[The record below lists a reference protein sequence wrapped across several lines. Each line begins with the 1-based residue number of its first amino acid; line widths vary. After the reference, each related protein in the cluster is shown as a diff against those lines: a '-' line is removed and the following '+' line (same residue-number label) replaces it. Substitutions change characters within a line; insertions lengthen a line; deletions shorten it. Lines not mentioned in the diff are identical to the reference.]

1 MNQIYIVSERVYK
14 KAYHIDPWFEETILK
29 VFDDYHKAVMY
40 ICDRI
45 KMDHV
50 VLDTS
55 GQAIGIDLT
64 NWRKYEPNPDKFEI
78 GIFTKSIE
86 YDTATYYESKCYR
99 FRVYNV
105 E

>member
-1 MNQIYIVSERVYK
+1 MNQIYIVSKRVYK
-14 KAYHIDPWFEETILK
+14 KAYNMEPWFEETILK

-45 KMDHV
+45 KMDHDL
-50 VLDTS
+50 LDMS
-55 GQAIGIDLT
+55 GEYLQ
-64 NWRKYEPNPDKFEI
+64 NWRKYDPNPDNFEE

-99 FRVYNV
+99 IRTYSV